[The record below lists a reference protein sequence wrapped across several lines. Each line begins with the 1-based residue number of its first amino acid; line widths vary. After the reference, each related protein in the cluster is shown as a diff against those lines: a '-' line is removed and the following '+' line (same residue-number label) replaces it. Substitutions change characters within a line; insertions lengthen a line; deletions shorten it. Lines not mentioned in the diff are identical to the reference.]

1 MTEQISGHVSLAG
14 AGPGDPGLIT
24 VAGADALARADVV
37 IYDRLANPKLLDLA
51 PARAERCFAGK
62 GPNAHAMSQDEI
74 NALLIDRARAGK
86 RVVRLKGGDPFV
98 FGRGGEEALALA
110 AAGVP
115 FDVIPGVSSAVAA
128 PAYAGIPVTH
138 RGVAASVAF
147 VTGHEDPTKDE
158 PDVDWERLATAV
170 DTLVL
175 LMGVGQLATI
185 VDRLIA
191 GGRAPETPAAVIE
204 WGTLPRQRVVTGTLG
219 DIVAK
224 ATEAAIGPPAVAV
237 VGDAVRLRD
246 TIRWFDTKPLFGL
259 RALVT
264 RTREQASELSRALA
278 AEGAEPV
285 ELPAIEIVRRHDEA
299 KAAAAIE
306 ALSAGDYAWV
316 LFTSANAVAI
326 FFDLL
331 RERGLD
337 ARALR
342 AQAGAIGPGTARAL
356 SQHGIIADVTPEASA
371 ATAEGLLAALEPFD
385 VRDKRLLLPRAEGA
399 RDVLLDGLAARGASV
414 DEVTLYVAGPPRPA
428 PVLSAGEGTRD
439 PRPDAALQSL
449 RHGEIDIATFA
460 SSSSVRS
467 LVALLD
473 GDVEPLRR
481 CRIAAIGPVTA
492 QAVEE
497 LLGRPPDIVA
507 REHTISGLV
516 QSLIDNV
523 ERVRR

>member
-1 MTEQISGHVSLAG
+1 MNPGTVILVG

-24 VAGADALARADVV
+24 VAGAEALARAEVV
-37 IYDRLANPKLLDLA
+37 VYDRLANPRLLDLA
-51 PARAERCFAGK
+51 PKDAERCFAGK
-62 GPNAHAMSQDEI
+62 GPDAHTMSQDEI

-98 FGRGGEEALALA
+98 FGRGGEEAQALA

-147 VTGHEDPTKDE
+147 VTGHEDPTKE
-158 PDVDWERLATAV
+158 EQDVDWERLATAV

-185 VDRLIA
+185 IERLIA
-191 GGRAPETPAAVIE
+191 GGRAAATPAAVIE

-224 ATEAAIGPPAVAV
+224 ANEERIGPPAVAV
-237 VGDAVRLRD
+237 VGDVVRLRD

-259 RALVT
+259 RVLVT

-278 AEGAEPV
+278 AAGAEPV
-285 ELPAIEIVRRHDEA
+285 ELAAIEVVRRYDEA
-299 KAAAAIE
+299 KVSAAID
-306 ALSAGDYAWV
+306 ALRGGAYEWA
-316 LFTSANAVAI
+316 LFTSANGAEI

-331 RERGLD
+331 SERGLD

-342 AQAGAIGPGTARAL
+342 AQIGAIGPGTAAALRA
-356 SQHGIIADVTPEASA
+356 HGIAADITPAASA

-385 VRDKRLLLPRAEGA
+385 VRDKRVLLPRAEGA
-399 RDVLLDGLAARGASV
+399 RDVLIAGLAARGAQV
-414 DEVTLYVAGPPRPA
+414 DEVTLYVAEPPRPA
-428 PVLSAGEGTRD
+428 THD
-439 PRPDAALQSL
+439 PRPLELL
-449 RHGEIDIATFA
+449 RAGDIDIATFA

-467 LVALLD
+467 LVALLG
-473 GDVEPLRR
+473 GDIEQLRR

-497 LLGRPPDIVA
+497 LLGRPPDLVA
-507 REHTISGLV
+507 PEHTIPGLV
-516 QSLIDNV
+516 QALV
-523 ERVRR
+523 ENAERIRR